1 MKNNRQQSIDF
12 LRGLVM
18 VIMAIDHIR
27 DLMLTSE
34 ISQEP
39 TDLASTTPI
48 LFFTRWITHFCA
60 PTFVFLSGVSA
71 YLSSR
76 KHHDWE
82 ATKQFLI
89 TRGLWLILL
98 EFTIIGFGIWFDL
111 QFRSFL
117 FQVIACIGMGMILLA
132 FVFKLSPKVLAI
144 VSLVLIFG
152 HNALGL
158 IPAFENPAL
167 KFLWALF
174 ISPNLFP
181 IGTDHMVMIMYPVLP
196 WFGIMLAGFV
206 VGRLYELE
214 PIARKKNLTTL
225 FIFTLIAFVVIRA
238 INIYGDP
245 RPWVVQANPF
255 FTVLSF
261 VNTTKYAPSLLFTL
275 MTLSFALGI
284 LRLTDGMDNPVMRF
298 FTVYGKVP
306 LFYYLIHWYI
316 IHSLTLIMVFM
327 QGFTWES
334 LEFGI
339 FKFGRPA
346 TGSGVSLGGI
356 YLVWIGVVLCLYP
369 LCLWY
374 GKYKALHP
382 EKQWLRYL

>member
-1 MKNNRQQSIDF
+1 MKHNRQQSIDF

-34 ISQEP
+34 ITQDP
-39 TDLASTTPI
+39 TDLSSTTPI

-60 PTFVFLSGVSA
+60 PTFVFLSGISA

-76 KHHDWE
+76 KHHNWIE
-82 ATKQFLI
+82 TKRFLI
-89 TRGLWLILL
+89 TRGLWLIVL

-111 QFRSFL
+111 KFRSFL
-117 FQVIACIGMGMILLA
+117 FQVIGSIGMSMILLA
-132 FVFKLSPKVLAI
+132 FVFKLSPKVLGI
-144 VSLVLIFG
+144 LSLVLIFG

-158 IPAFENPAL
+158 VPTFENPVL
-167 KFLWALF
+167 KFLWALL

-181 IGTDHMVMIMYPVLP
+181 IGNDQMVMIMYPVLP

-206 VGRLYELE
+206 IGRLYELE
-214 PIARKKNLTTL
+214 ATARKKNLTTL
-225 FIFTLIAFVVIRA
+225 FVFSFISFVVIRA

-245 RPWVVQANPF
+245 QPWAVQKNLF
-255 FTVLSF
+255 FTILSF

-284 LRLTDGMDNPVMRF
+284 LRLTDGISNAVSRF
-298 FTVYGKVP
+298 FSVYGKVP
-306 LFYYLIHWYI
+306 LFYYLIHWYL
-316 IHSLTLIMVFM
+316 IHSLTLVMVFM

-334 LEFGI
+334 LEFGV

-346 TGSGVSLGGI
+346 TGSGLSLGGV
-356 YLVWIGVVLCLYP
+356 YLVWIGVVLSLYP

>member
-1 MKNNRQQSIDF
+1 MKHNRQQSIDF

-34 ISQEP
+34 ITQDP
-39 TDLASTTPI
+39 TDLASTTPS

-82 ATKQFLI
+82 ATKRFLI

-98 EFTIIGFGIWFDL
+98 EFTIVGFGIWFDI

-117 FQVIACIGMGMILLA
+117 FQVIGSIGMGMILLA

-144 VSLVLIFG
+144 ISLVLIFG

-158 IPAFENPAL
+158 VPAFENPVL

-181 IGTDHMVMIMYPVLP
+181 IGSDHMIMVMYPVLP

-206 VGRLYELE
+206 VGRLYELD
-214 PIARKKNLTTL
+214 PLARKKNLTTL
-225 FIFTLIAFVVIRA
+225 FSFTFIAFIVIRA
-238 INIYGDP
+238 VNIYGDP
-245 RPWVVQANPF
+245 RPWSVQESPF
-255 FTVLSF
+255 FTILSF

-284 LRLTDGMDNPVMRF
+284 LLLTDGKETPLMRF
-298 FTVYGKVP
+298 FGVYGKVP
-306 LFYYLIHWYI
+306 LFYYLFHWYI

-334 LEFGI
+334 LEFGV

-346 TGSGVSLGGI
+346 IGSGVSLGGV
-356 YLVWIGVVLCLYP
+356 YLVWIGVVLSLFP

-374 GKYKALHP
+374 GKYKASHP

>member
-1 MKNNRQQSIDF
+1 MKNNRQLSIDF

-18 VIMAIDHIR
+18 VIMAIDHVR
-27 DLMLTSE
+27 DLMLTSDL
-34 ISQEP
+34 SQDP
-39 TDLASTTPI
+39 TDLATTTPL

-82 ATKQFLI
+82 ATKRFLI

-117 FQVIACIGMGMILLA
+117 FQVIGSIGMGMILLA
-132 FVFKLSPKVLAI
+132 FVFKISPKVLAI
-144 VSLVLIFG
+144 ISLVLIFG

-158 IPAFENPAL
+158 VPAFENPVL

-181 IGTDHMVMIMYPVLP
+181 IGSDHMVMIMYPVLP

-206 VGRLYELE
+206 VGRLFELE
-214 PIARKKNLTTL
+214 PEARRKNLTTL
-225 FIFTLIAFVVIRA
+225 FLFSVVSFVLLRLL
-238 INIYGDP
+238 NIYGDP
-245 RPWVVQANPF
+245 RPWSVHANPF
-255 FTVLSF
+255 YTVLSF

-275 MTLSFALGI
+275 MTLSFALGM
-284 LRLTDGMDNPVMRF
+284 LRLTDGKNNTLMRF
-298 FTVYGKVP
+298 FSVYGKVP

-316 IHSLTLIMVFM
+316 IHSLTLAMVFM
-327 QGFTWES
+327 QGFTWDS

-346 TGSGVSLGGI
+346 SGSGLPLWGMYI
-356 YLVWIGVVLCLYP
+356 VWACVVLSLYP

-374 GKYKALHP
+374 GKYKASHP